1 MAKDNNSNEIQDFG
15 SVPLTIADVQEQTR
29 IYIERISTNKVAIA
43 GVIREKRVSEPKMK
57 IDKKTNE
64 IILGEDGLPQ
74 YWSPY
79 YSVTIAFEGGELPL
93 NVKSDWYES
102 LEIGNRVLF
111 EGCKGLS
118 FGRIDDVFHKYT
130 IL

>member
-1 MAKDNNSNEIQDFG
+1 MAQKNDLLEVEDFG
-15 SVPLTIADVQEQTR
+15 SKPLTIADIQEQTR

-43 GVIREKRVSEPKMK
+43 GVIREKRVSEPKIK

-64 IILGEDGLPQ
+64 VILNEDGSPA

-79 YSVTIAFEGGELPL
+79 YSVTIAFEGGEISL
-93 NVKSDWYES
+93 NIKPDWYES
-102 LEIGNRVLF
+102 LDVGNRVLF
-111 EGCKGLS
+111 EGVKGLS

-130 IL
+130 VL

>member
-1 MAKDNNSNEIQDFG
+1 MAKDNNVNEIKDFG
-15 SVPLTIADVQEQTR
+15 SKPLTIEDVQEQTR
-29 IYIERISTNKVAIA
+29 IYMERISTNKVAIA
-43 GVIREKRVSEPKMK
+43 GVVRDKRVSEPKMK

-64 IILGEDGLPQ
+64 PILNEDGSPA

-79 YSVTIAFEGGELPL
+79 YSVTIAFEGGEMPL
-93 NVKSDWYES
+93 NVKSDWFES
-102 LEIGNRVLF
+102 LEVGDRVLF